1 MQPTM
6 IRKQV
11 YLASEQD
18 RKLKSL
24 ASRRR
29 CTEAEIIRDALDRLP
44 DPEADDIE
52 AKLSAA
58 GLLVPSPDF
67 PDIPRGRA
75 AQALEAEFERWL
87 AEQPADTDFGD
98 DVIRDR
104 GEGEA
109 RLQ

>member
-1 MQPTM
+1 MQTTM

-11 YLASEQD
+11 YLAPEQD

-29 CTEAEIIRDALDRLP
+29 CTEAEIIREALDRLP
-44 DPEADDIE
+44 NPDTDDVE

-58 GLLVPSPDF
+58 GVLAPAPDF
-67 PDIPRGRA
+67 PDVPRGRA

-87 AEQPADTDFGD
+87 AEQPPDTDLGD

-104 GEGEA
+104 AESEA

>member
-11 YLASEQD
+11 YLAPKQD

-24 ASRRR
+24 ASRRC
-29 CTEAEIIRDALDRLP
+29 CTEAEIIREALDRLP
-44 DPEADDIE
+44 DPDAHDIE

-58 GLLVPSPDF
+58 GLLVPAPDF
-67 PDIPRGRA
+67 PDLPRGRA

-87 AEQPADTDFGD
+87 AEQPGDTDLGD
-98 DVIRDR
+98 DVI
-104 GEGEA
+104 
-109 RLQ
+109 